1 MIAVEDE
8 VFTHTQ
14 IDEENKF
21 GTFDGAKTAALK
33 TKRQRKRTNSRSH
46 SSDGN
51 EDDPTSPMESEF
63 PKVRIFNFMM
73 FHSLALDNL
82 IDVLRPH
89 SFYFLTL
96 TLSVEAGCI
105 LQA

>member
-51 EDDPTSPMESEF
+51 EEDPTSPMESEF
-63 PKVRIFNFMM
+63 PKVRTTT
-73 FHSLALDNL
+73 FHSGPALL
-82 IDVLRPH
+82 LYISAPCSH
-89 SFYFLTL
+89 YFL
-96 TLSVEAGCI
+96 GKYYI
-105 LQA
+105 IYKQ